1 MRAEPSE
8 RAGHAAVAVYLDDKL
23 VLRTWV
29 VRCRLL
35 SMRWNHGLAMDALL
49 HVALGRGT
57 SEGIGSERI
66 DRRLAIGSGG
76 RGREE
81 VVPTEETRTRRR
93 YLSILLALGTSSSLQ
108 GAGFDEVG
116 RREHL

>member
-1 MRAEPSE
+1 
-8 RAGHAAVAVYLDDKL
+8 
-23 VLRTWV
+23 
-29 VRCRLL
+29 
-35 SMRWNHGLAMDALL
+35 MDALL

-76 RGREE
+76 REE

-93 YLSILLALGTSSSLQ
+93 YLSILLALGTSARFRAHTSMRLDDVSISDLTI
-108 GAGFDEVG
+108 DDG
-116 RREHL
+116 RRFV